1 MMRLTRR
8 ASLLVVIYVGEPR
21 AICHR
26 PPPAS
31 PADRGRDRAA
41 WNGYRLT
48 VACPCGARQRS
59 CARADG
65 ATILASIPDAVSA
78 PSVACCEGLRIRRSR
93 SNQMV

>member
-1 MMRLTRR
+1 ML
-8 ASLLVVIYVGEPR
+8 ADLEQFVID
-21 AICHR
+21 HR
-26 PPPAS
+26 PHRPLTGDATEP
-31 PADRGRDRAA
+31 A